1 MICHSAPDAESL
13 FIKIVMKSYIQIIDR
28 LNEKIGKTIS
38 WLTIILVLVTCYDVI
53 VRYIFRESSVAF
65 QEIEWHLF
73 AILFLM
79 GGAYTL
85 KTDDHVRVDIFYT
98 KFSVEK
104 KALVDFIGSIIFL
117 IPFCLIAIYS
127 SKDFVVNSFLIKETS
142 PDAGGLPA
150 RYILK
155 SFIPISFFLLLLQGI
170 ALCFKSYLNLKKTN
184 KSIESNA

>member
-1 MICHSAPDAESL
+1 
-13 FIKIVMKSYIQIIDR
+13 MKPYIEIIDR
-28 LNEKIGKTIS
+28 LNERIGKWVS
-38 WLTIILVLVTCYDVI
+38 WLTIVLVLVTCYDVI

-73 AILFLM
+73 AIIFLM

-85 KTDDHVRVDIFYT
+85 KIDDHVRVDIFYT

-117 IPFCLIAIYS
+117 IPFCLMAIYS
-127 SKDFVVNSFLIKETS
+127 SKDFVVSSFIIKETS

-155 SFIPISFFLLLLQGI
+155 AFIPLSFVLLLLQGI
-170 ALCFKSYLNLKKTN
+170 ALCFKSFLKLKKPN
-184 KSIESNA
+184 NSVESNA